1 MVMTGL
7 TEQLETSGMLLIDDL
22 HAFDFVLDAGELRI
36 ECMDGRELKRWHFT
50 AAQIAAA
57 NFDETQQFW
66 AISNDK
72 GSYRLVCL
80 SAFSPSDEDDEQ
92 E

>member
-36 ECMDGRELKRWHFT
+36 ECMDGRELKRWKFT
-50 AAQIAAA
+50 SAQLAAA
-57 NFDETQQFW
+57 HFDEAQQFW
-66 AISNDK
+66 AISNEN

>member
-7 TEQLETSGMLLIDDL
+7 IEQLETSGMLLINDL

-36 ECMDGRELKRWHFT
+36 ECMDGRELKRWRFS
-50 AAQIAAA
+50 AEQLAAA
-57 NFDETQQFW
+57 SFDDAQQSW
-66 AISNDK
+66 GISNDT
-72 GSYRLVCL
+72 GSYQLVCL
-80 SAFSPSDEDDEQ
+80 SGFSATDEDDEQ

>member
-1 MVMTGL
+1 MVMTGFI
-7 TEQLETSGMLLIDDL
+7 EQLQTSGMLLINDL

-36 ECMDGRELKRWHFT
+36 ECMDGRELKRWRFT
-50 AAQIAAA
+50 DAQLAAA
-57 NFDETQQFW
+57 HFDDALQAWQ
-66 AISNDK
+66 ISNDT
-72 GSYRLVCL
+72 GSHRLVCL